1 MNKFPFYN
9 HWQIEIFVNNSQKID
24 EAYIDSLAK
33 FIIDSLKLNVVSTAK
48 HYFATNNGLTKIYVL
63 SQSHLVIH
71 TWPENNAIH
80 FDLMTCSS
88 SITDSEVK
96 NIFSLLPN
104 TNPPI
109 FR

>member
-9 HWQIEIFVNNSQKID
+9 HWQIEVFVKDSQKID
-24 EAYIDSLAK
+24 EIYVNTLAK

-48 HYFATNNGLTKIYVL
+48 HYFPANNGLTKIYVL

-71 TWPENNAIH
+71 TWPENSAIH

-88 SITDSEVK
+88 NIIDSEVK
-96 NIFSLLPN
+96 KVFSVLPN